1 MPLLPPTVVGPLSEC
16 STSVRVQNQ
25 LVGSTVTLLVNG
37 SHTVGGQLVGGGVA
51 TWPDQEFPLTPGV
64 ALHAGDQV
72 AATQL
77 LGGQVSAASAQPVA
91 VQKEPAVIGSLHY
104 GGHQYVCGQ
113 CLWIDG
119 AVPGATVTVKQGATV
134 LGSATAPDGIARVQL
149 GAPIAAGEVLMAEQ
163 QACGNPGTPT
173 PSPVPDGPPE
183 QPPPPVVHGPLLACQ
198 TGVPVSGVFE
208 GAQVTLHRTGV
219 PNTTRG
225 CFDLSALTFRVPPL
239 VEGEQVSA
247 DQAFVNCEALGGA
260 SATVVVGPADQIPA
274 PAVVAALCAG
284 GTSVRVTGLVVGA
297 LVTVLEN
304 GVVLGTAQ
312 AFEPSADLDVPALI
326 GGGTVTARQELCGY
340 TSPDSAPV
348 VVDPQPAGLP
358 APVVVPPLFECAS
371 RVRVINVQP
380 GALVLVH
387 SAALGAPIGLQY
399 VYAGQADI
407 PVAPL
412 LSAGDQ
418 IYAVQLACGRTSPR
432 SALVTVQQLGAV
444 EPPTVRTPLTEC
456 TRWVWVDGV
465 VPGADVDVYVNGR
478 WQGTAT
484 TTTPSVQVGVSGPLR
499 MNDTVSA
506 RQRIRTTVTE
516 FGPAATVAFGPVSV
530 TTQHNDNRRTGANLL
545 EVTLRPSNVGPKTF
559 GKVFTRAVD
568 GEIYGQP
575 LYLCQ
580 VDVAGVGQRNVVYV
594 ATMHNSVYAFDA
606 DDPNASAPLWHARL
620 GPSAPMPDPNIG
632 PGGYADI
639 SVEVGVISTPVI
651 SVDRNLIYVVA
662 FTKEGNTYHHTLHAL
677 DLRSGQESLGGPVR
691 IAATVPGSGE
701 GSVNGTITF
710 TSHLQIQRAA
720 LTLVNDRLYVAFAAY
735 GDREP
740 YHGWVFGFDADNL
753 QQTGV
758 FITTPDTGLGGIW
771 QAGQGLAADGNGDL
785 YFMTGNGGFRPDGS
799 NLSCCIVKLS
809 PDLKLL
815 DWFAPFNQ
823 AFLNGNADLDLGS
836 AGPLLIPNTNL
847 LLGGGKEA
855 KFYLLDTGA
864 MGHFQAGSDSQI
876 VQSFW
881 LTQDHTNNHIHGGP
895 VYWDFQDGPL
905 VYVWPENVPLRAYR
919 FAGGVLQTAPAFTST
934 TPEPPPFIMPG
945 GFLSVSANGSDPDSG
960 LLWASHVLKDDANH
974 AVVEGVFRVYLASD
988 LTKELWNS
996 KMNAARDD
1004 VGLFA
1009 KFVPPTVANGKVYL
1023 ATFSG
1028 ALNVYG
1034 LLE

>member
-1 MPLLPPTVVGPLSEC
+1 M
-16 STSVRVQNQ
+16 
-25 LVGSTVTLLVNG
+25 
-37 SHTVGGQLVGGGVA
+37 GGG
-51 TWPDQEFPLTPGV
+51 
-64 ALHAGDQV
+64 HRRAGHR
-72 AATQL
+72 L
-77 LGGQVSAASAQPVA
+77 
-91 VQKEPAVIGSLHY
+91 EPARKQLSPEPWE
-104 GGHQYVCGQ
+104 GGT
-113 CLWIDG
+113 D
-119 AVPGATVTVKQGATV
+119 T
-134 LGSATAPDGIARVQL
+134 LG
-149 GAPIAAGEVLMAEQ
+149 
-163 QACGNPGTPT
+163 
-173 PSPVPDGPPE
+173 
-183 QPPPPVVHGPLLACQ
+183 
-198 TGVPVSGVFE
+198 
-208 GAQVTLHRTGV
+208 
-219 PNTTRG
+219 
-225 CFDLSALTFRVPPL
+225 
-239 VEGEQVSA
+239 
-247 DQAFVNCEALGGA
+247 
-260 SATVVVGPADQIPA
+260 
-274 PAVVAALCAG
+274 PAVVAPLCAG
-284 GTSVRVTGLVVGA
+284 GTSVRVTGLMVGA

-326 GGGTVTARQELCGY
+326 GGGAVTARQELCGY

-465 VPGADVDVYVNGR
+465 VPGADVDVYVNGQ

-484 TTTPSVQVGVSGPLR
+484 TTTPSVQVGISGSLGL
-499 MNDTVSA
+499 NDAVSA
-506 RQRIRTTVTE
+506 RQRICTTVTG

-639 SVEVGVISTPVI
+639 SVEVGIISTPVI

-735 GDREP
+735 GDVHHARRIP
-740 YHGWVFGFDADNL
+740 VR
-753 QQTGV
+753 
-758 FITTPDTGLGGIW
+758 LG
-771 QAGQGLAADGNGDL
+771 QRQRSRLRPAVGLARAQERRQPRSGGGRVPRLPGLRPDQGAVEQQDERRPGRRRPVRQVRAADRGERQGVPGDL
-785 YFMTGNGGFRPDGS
+785 LR
-799 NLSCCIVKLS
+799 
-809 PDLKLL
+809 
-815 DWFAPFNQ
+815 
-823 AFLNGNADLDLGS
+823 
-836 AGPLLIPNTNL
+836 
-847 LLGGGKEA
+847 
-855 KFYLLDTGA
+855 GA
-864 MGHFQAGSDSQI
+864 ERLRASRMSRAGSPSDRR
-876 VQSFW
+876 
-881 LTQDHTNNHIHGGP
+881 
-895 VYWDFQDGPL
+895 
-905 VYVWPENVPLRAYR
+905 NVADR
-919 FAGGVLQTAPAFTST
+919 
-934 TPEPPPFIMPG
+934 
-945 GFLSVSANGSDPDSG
+945 
-960 LLWASHVLKDDANH
+960 
-974 AVVEGVFRVYLASD
+974 
-988 LTKELWNS
+988 
-996 KMNAARDD
+996 
-1004 VGLFA
+1004 
-1009 KFVPPTVANGKVYL
+1009 
-1023 ATFSG
+1023 
-1028 ALNVYG
+1028 
-1034 LLE
+1034 